1 MGEKVLPMIPPEGYQ
16 RIKTPAFVN
25 KLSRAQAAR
34 RKGVAQVRLKRLEI
48 YGFKSFADRTV
59 VVFDNGITGIV
70 GPNGSGKSNLS
81 DAVRWVLGEQSAK
94 ALRGGRMEDVIF
106 NGTQK
111 RKRLGY
117 CEVSLVFDN
126 EDHALPVDFA
136 EVMITR
142 RVYRSGEGEYYINK
156 AGCRLKDII
165 ELFRDTG
172 VGKEGY
178 SIIGQGR
185 IDEILSQ
192 RSEDR
197 RGVFEEAAGI
207 VKYRAR
213 KEESEKRLTNMRDNL
228 SRVEDVIAE
237 LEGQLEPLAKASE
250 TARRYL
256 ALRDELRTLECSAFV
271 LRSDRAR
278 ERIADAEAMLAGLAD
293 AIAEEERRAGELT
306 AARET
311 ANENAQK
318 LEAEVSAAHEAVLE
332 LTREKE
338 AREGELGV
346 LRAEIARMEKDVL
359 SLGQDEDVKRAR
371 SRALEGEQKTCEEG
385 ILRAKTELVGL
396 ERQLG
401 ASEQALS
408 EAQEQARRAEEEL
421 EAHKSAIIEAVN
433 RLSDVRTSE
442 ARLSTMRKELER
454 RSEEAQAQREELC
467 AEGEEL
473 AAQLAEAEAGLSEAK
488 KLEAECA
495 AAERAIDEQTQEAG
509 RRIAAIQSA
518 MNETSGQKQAAESRL
533 RVLREMERDYAGY
546 QQAVKQVLLHA
557 RGNAGVHGVVA
568 SLMRVPKELER
579 AVEAVLGGALQNVV
593 TSDEYV
599 ARDMIA
605 YLRQNKLGRATFL
618 PLTTITGR
626 TLSAQER
633 QLLSMPGC
641 VGLASELVSFDERY
655 RGIVENLL
663 GRTVVAENLDAGIE
677 IMRRGRHAFRL
688 VTLEGDVMHSGGS
701 MTGGSSASRMTSLLS
716 REREIGEHE
725 ALTKRLAAQLEEYAA
740 RLAKGE
746 ELRQSLK
753 QRRTQAFYA
762 LHQAQIDVS
771 IASERVRTIG
781 QQAEAHQKQIERSAL
796 LQAQIA
802 ENLAQ
807 IDAQLAGARDTQE
820 GEQKNSDEMNRRTG
834 ELSDALY
841 EKREALDALREQAQS
856 LRLAHTARERDLNAL
871 EQDAARMKR
880 EQGELA
886 VQIGQAQ
893 ESREQLVLRHQQS
906 TQQLAADEQASVA
919 CAKRLDEAQASLL
932 QRQSLRNE
940 AQENVRR
947 MTQEI
952 DALRER
958 LTEDSDKH
966 HKAEL
971 VLSRTQSELSQMQQR
986 IWDEYELT
994 YAGAKDYL
1002 TEPFDLAQSDRRTGD
1017 IRKEIRAMGPV
1028 NVTAVEDY
1036 RACRERWESLT
1047 GQRDDLL
1054 KAQDDLLGVIASL
1067 QKQMERQFMDSFRL
1081 MQQYLSETFVKLFGG
1096 GHAELR
1102 LMDENDVLGCG
1113 IEIVAQ
1119 PPGKKLQLLSLLS
1132 GGERALTAIAILFAM
1147 LRLKPTPFCFLD
1159 EIEAALDDG
1168 NISTFADYLRDFS
1181 KDTQFVVVTHRK
1193 GTMERCDSLYGVAM
1207 EEKGV
1212 SKMLS
1217 VELKDVSE
1225 DAMA

>member
-1 MGEKVLPMIPPEGYQ
+1 M
-16 RIKTPAFVN
+16 
-25 KLSRAQAAR
+25 
-34 RKGVAQVRLKRLEI
+34 RLKRLEI

-59 VVFDNGITGIV
+59 VVFDQGITGIV

-94 ALRGGRMEDVIF
+94 ALRGGKMEDVIF

-156 AGCRLKDII
+156 AACRLRDII

-185 IDEILSQ
+185 IGEILSQ
-192 RSEDR
+192 KSEDR
-197 RGVFEEAAGI
+197 RGIFEEAAGI
-207 VKYRAR
+207 VKYRTR

-228 SRVEDVIAE
+228 SRVEDIIAE
-237 LEGQLEPLAKASE
+237 LESQLEPLAKASE
-250 TARRYL
+250 TARHYL
-256 ALRDELRTLECSAFV
+256 ALRDELRVLECSSFV
-271 LRSDRAR
+271 LRSDRAK
-278 ERIADAEAMLAGLAD
+278 ERIADAEAMLTGLRE
-293 AIAEEERRAGELT
+293 AIEQEEKRAGELT
-306 AARET
+306 AARDA
-311 ANENAQK
+311 ANETSQA
-318 LEAEVSAAHEAVLE
+318 LEEQVSAAHESVLE

-338 AREGELGV
+338 AREGELAM

-359 SLGQDEDVKRAR
+359 NLSQEEDVRRAR
-371 SRALEGEQKTCEEG
+371 SEALEGEIRQNEADTLSTRTQ
-385 ILRAKTELVGL
+385 ITELQRELHAKEAAL
-396 ERQLG
+396 E
-401 ASEQALS
+401 A
-408 EAQEQARRAEEEL
+408 AQEAAREAEETL
-421 EAHKSAIIEAVN
+421 EAHKSAIIDAMN

-442 ARLSTMRKELER
+442 ARLATMRKELER
-454 RSEEAQAQREELC
+454 RGEEARAQREELEIIAGRLDEQLDEAKQELEAFKQ
-467 AEGEEL
+467 AEGELQEVGRKIEQESQE
-473 AAQLAEAEAGLSEAK
+473 AAQKIA
-488 KLEAECA
+488 
-495 AAERAIDEQTQEAG
+495 
-509 RRIAAIQSA
+509 RIQQAVSDA
-518 MNETSGQKQAAESRL
+518 NGQKQAAASRL

-557 RGNAGVHGVVA
+557 RGNQGVRGVVA
-568 SLMRVPKELER
+568 SLMQVPKELER

-605 YLRQNKLGRATFL
+605 YLRSNKLGRATFL
-618 PLTTITGR
+618 PMTTITGR
-626 TLSAQER
+626 TLSSQER

-641 VGLASELVSFDERY
+641 VGVASELVGFAPEY

-677 IMRRGRHAFRL
+677 IMRRGKHAFRL

-716 REREIGEHE
+716 REREIKEHE
-725 ALTKRLAAQLEEYAA
+725 ELLEKIEQQIKDYELRLE
-740 RLAKGE
+740 KGE
-746 ELRQSLK
+746 AFRQGVK
-753 QRRTQAFYA
+753 QRRAQAFED

-771 IASERVRTIG
+771 IASERVRTLSAQRESHA
-781 QQAEAHQKQIERSAL
+781 QQEQRCDL
-796 LQAQIA
+796 LCAQIA
-802 ENLAQ
+802 ENLSQ
-807 IDAQLAGARDTQE
+807 IDSQLAGARSTQA
-820 GEQKNSDEMNRRTG
+820 GEERTSDEMNRRTG
-834 ELSDALY
+834 ELSDILY
-841 EKREALDALREQAQS
+841 EKREALDALREEAQHV
-856 LRLAHTARERDLNAL
+856 RVTLAAKERDLTAL
-871 EQDAARMKR
+871 TADGARMHR
-880 EQGELA
+880 EQEEIAAQLYQAHERRETLIVEHQNATQQMAADTQLA
-886 VQIGQAQ
+886 VACGEKLKDAQQTLSERQAQ
-893 ESREQLVLRHQQS
+893 RGES
-906 TQQLAADEQASVA
+906 
-919 CAKRLDEAQASLL
+919 
-932 QRQSLRNE
+932 
-940 AQENVRR
+940 QERVRAL
-947 MTQEI
+947 TQEI
-952 DALRER
+952 DALHEQ
-958 LTEDSDKH
+958 LAQDQDKG
-966 HKAEL
+966 HKAEMI
-971 VLSRTQSELSQMQQR
+971 LSRTQAELTQMQQR

-994 YAGAKDYL
+994 YAGAKEYL
-1002 TEPFDLAQSDRRTGD
+1002 TEPFDLAASDRRTGD
-1017 IRKEIRAMGPV
+1017 IRREIRAMGPV

-1036 RACRERWESLT
+1036 RACRERYEELA

-1054 KAQDDLLGVIASL
+1054 KAEDDLKGIIETL
-1067 QKQMERQFMDSFRL
+1067 QRQMERQFMENFRL
-1081 MQQYLSETFVKLFGG
+1081 MQQYFAETFAKLFGG

-1102 LMDENDVLGCG
+1102 LLDESDVLGCG

-1168 NISTFADYLRDFS
+1168 NISTFADYLREFS
-1181 KDTQFVVVTHRK
+1181 TDTQFVVVTHRK

-1212 SKMLS
+1212 STMLS
-1217 VELKDVSE
+1217 VELKDVAE
-1225 DAMA
+1225 DAMQ

>member
-1 MGEKVLPMIPPEGYQ
+1 M
-16 RIKTPAFVN
+16 
-25 KLSRAQAAR
+25 
-34 RKGVAQVRLKRLEI
+34 RLKRLEI

-59 VVFDNGITGIV
+59 VVFDQGITGIV

-94 ALRGGRMEDVIF
+94 ALRGGKMEDVIF

-156 AGCRLKDII
+156 AACRLRDII

-185 IDEILSQ
+185 IGEILSQ
-192 RSEDR
+192 KSEDR
-197 RGVFEEAAGI
+197 RGIFEEAAGI
-207 VKYRAR
+207 VKYRTR

-228 SRVEDVIAE
+228 SRVEDIIAE
-237 LEGQLEPLAKASE
+237 LESQLEPLAKASE
-250 TARRYL
+250 TARHYL
-256 ALRDELRTLECSAFV
+256 ALRDELRVLECSSFV
-271 LRSDRAR
+271 LRSDRAK
-278 ERIADAEAMLAGLAD
+278 ERIADAETMLTGLRE
-293 AIAEEERRAGELT
+293 AIEQEEKRAGELT
-306 AARET
+306 AARDA
-311 ANENAQK
+311 ANETSQA
-318 LEAEVSAAHEAVLE
+318 LEEQVSAAHESVLE

-338 AREGELGV
+338 AREGELAM

-359 SLGQDEDVKRAR
+359 NLSQEEDVRRAR
-371 SRALEGEQKTCEEG
+371 SEALEGEIRQNEADTLSTRTQ
-385 ILRAKTELVGL
+385 ITELQRELHAKEAAL
-396 ERQLG
+396 E
-401 ASEQALS
+401 A
-408 EAQEQARRAEEEL
+408 AQEAAREAEETL
-421 EAHKSAIIEAVN
+421 EAHKSAIIDAMN

-442 ARLSTMRKELER
+442 ARLATMRKELER
-454 RSEEAQAQREELC
+454 RGEEARAQREELEIIAGRLDEQLEEAKQELEAFRQ
-467 AEGEEL
+467 AEGEL
-473 AAQLAEAEAGLSEAK
+473 
-488 KLEAECA
+488 
-495 AAERAIDEQTQEAG
+495 QEAG
-509 RRIAAIQSA
+509 RKIEQESQEAAQKIARIQQAVSDA
-518 MNETSGQKQAAESRL
+518 NGQKQAAASRL

-557 RGNAGVHGVVA
+557 RGNQGVRGVVA
-568 SLMRVPKELER
+568 SLMQVPKELER

-605 YLRQNKLGRATFL
+605 YLRSNKLGRATFL
-618 PLTTITGR
+618 PMTTITGR
-626 TLSAQER
+626 TLSSQER

-641 VGLASELVSFDERY
+641 VGVASELVGFAPEY

-677 IMRRGRHAFRL
+677 IMRRGKHAFRL

-716 REREIGEHE
+716 REREIKEHE
-725 ALTKRLAAQLEEYAA
+725 ELLEKIEQQIKDYELRLE
-740 RLAKGE
+740 KGE
-746 ELRQSLK
+746 AFRQGVK
-753 QRRTQAFYA
+753 QRRAQAFED

-771 IASERVRTIG
+771 IASERVRTLSAQRESHA
-781 QQAEAHQKQIERSAL
+781 QQEQRCDL
-796 LQAQIA
+796 LCAQIA
-802 ENLAQ
+802 ENLSQ
-807 IDAQLAGARDTQE
+807 IDSQLAGARSTQA
-820 GEQKNSDEMNRRTG
+820 GEERTSDEMNRRTG
-834 ELSDALY
+834 ELSDILY
-841 EKREALDALREQAQS
+841 EKREALDALREEAQHV
-856 LRLAHTARERDLNAL
+856 RVTLAAKERDLTAL
-871 EQDAARMKR
+871 TADGARMHR
-880 EQGELA
+880 EQEEIAAQLYQAHERRETLIVEHQNATQQMAADTQLA
-886 VQIGQAQ
+886 VACGEKLKDAQQTLSERQAQ
-893 ESREQLVLRHQQS
+893 RGES
-906 TQQLAADEQASVA
+906 
-919 CAKRLDEAQASLL
+919 
-932 QRQSLRNE
+932 
-940 AQENVRR
+940 QERVRAL
-947 MTQEI
+947 TQEI
-952 DALRER
+952 DALHEQ
-958 LTEDSDKH
+958 LAQDQDKG
-966 HKAEL
+966 HKAEMI
-971 VLSRTQSELSQMQQR
+971 LSRTQAELTQMQQR

-994 YAGAKDYL
+994 YAGAKEYL
-1002 TEPFDLAQSDRRTGD
+1002 TEPFDLAASDRRTGD
-1017 IRKEIRAMGPV
+1017 IRREIRAMGPV

-1036 RACRERWESLT
+1036 RACRERYEELA

-1054 KAQDDLLGVIASL
+1054 KAEDDLKGIIETL
-1067 QKQMERQFMDSFRL
+1067 QRQMERQFMENFRL
-1081 MQQYLSETFVKLFGG
+1081 MQQYFAETFAKLFGG

-1102 LMDENDVLGCG
+1102 LLDESDVLGCG

-1168 NISTFADYLRDFS
+1168 NISTFADYLREFS
-1181 KDTQFVVVTHRK
+1181 TDTQFVVVTHRK

-1212 SKMLS
+1212 STMLS
-1217 VELKDVSE
+1217 VELKDVAE
-1225 DAMA
+1225 DAMQ

>member
-1 MGEKVLPMIPPEGYQ
+1 
-16 RIKTPAFVN
+16 
-25 KLSRAQAAR
+25 
-34 RKGVAQVRLKRLEI
+34 
-48 YGFKSFADRTV
+48 
-59 VVFDNGITGIV
+59 
-70 GPNGSGKSNLS
+70 
-81 DAVRWVLGEQSAK
+81 
-94 ALRGGRMEDVIF
+94 
-106 NGTQK
+106 
-111 RKRLGY
+111 
-117 CEVSLVFDN
+117 
-126 EDHALPVDFA
+126 
-136 EVMITR
+136 
-142 RVYRSGEGEYYINK
+142 
-156 AGCRLKDII
+156 
-165 ELFRDTG
+165 
-172 VGKEGY
+172 
-178 SIIGQGR
+178 
-185 IDEILSQ
+185 
-192 RSEDR
+192 
-197 RGVFEEAAGI
+197 
-207 VKYRAR
+207 
-213 KEESEKRLTNMRDNL
+213 MRDNL
-228 SRVEDVIAE
+228 SRVEDIIAE
-237 LEGQLEPLAKASE
+237 LESQLEPLAKASE

-271 LRSDRAR
+271 LRSDRAK
-278 ERIADAEAMLAGLAD
+278 ERIADAEQMLAGLRD
-293 AIAEEERRAGELT
+293 AIAEEERRAGELS
-306 AARET
+306 AAREQ
-311 ANENAQK
+311 ASDAAQA
-318 LEAEVSAAHEAVLE
+318 LEGEVSAAHDAVLE

-346 LRAEIARMEKDVL
+346 LRAEISRMEKDVL
-359 SLGQDEDVKRAR
+359 SLSQDEDIKRER
-371 SRALEGEQKTCEEG
+371 SKVLEGEIAQCSADT
-385 ILRAKTELVGL
+385 LRTKGELTELGRSIAQK
-396 ERQLG
+396 EREL
-401 ASEQALS
+401 AD
-408 EAQEQARRAEEEL
+408 AQEEARRAEEEL

-454 RSEEAQAQREELC
+454 RSEEAENQREELAIIAQRLQQQVDDAG
-467 AEGEEL
+467 AELE
-473 AAQLAEAEAGLSEAK
+473 EAK
-488 KLEAECA
+488 KQEAECA
-495 AAERAIDEQTQEAG
+495 RAEEAIEAQIQETG
-509 RRIAAIQSA
+509 RKIAVIQSA
-518 MNETSGQKQAAESRL
+518 ISEASGQKQAAESRL

-618 PLTTITGR
+618 PLTTISGR
-626 TLSAQER
+626 TLNAQER

-641 VGLASELVSFDERY
+641 VGLASELVGFEPQY

-663 GRTVVAENLDAGIE
+663 GRTVVAQNLDAGIE
-677 IMRRGRHAFRL
+677 IMRRGHHAFRL

-716 REREIGEHE
+716 REREIKEHE
-725 ALTKRLAAQLEEYAA
+725 ALTKKLAEQLADYEA
-740 RLAKGE
+740 RLQKGE
-746 ELRQSLK
+746 AVRQGLK
-753 QRRTQAFYA
+753 ERRTQAFDD

-771 IASERVRTIG
+771 IASERVRTAS
-781 QQAEAHQKQIERSAL
+781 QQCESHAQQQERCEL
-796 LQAQIA
+796 LRAQIA

-841 EKREALDALREQAQS
+841 AKREALDALREQTQS
-856 LRLAHTARERDLNAL
+856 LRLTMTARERDLNAL
-871 EQDAARMKR
+871 TQDAARMRR
-880 EQGELA
+880 ESDEIA
-886 VQIGQAQ
+886 AQIGQAQ
-893 ESREQLVLRHQQS
+893 ENREQLTLRHQAS
-906 TQQLAADEQASVA
+906 TQQLAQDERESAA
-919 CAKRLDEAQASLL
+919 CAVRLQEAGEAL
-932 QRQSLRNE
+932 QSAQSRRNE
-940 AQENVRR
+940 AQENVRS

-952 DALRER
+952 DALRET
-958 LTEDSDKH
+958 LAQDQDKC
-966 HKAEL
+966 HKAEM
-971 VLSRTQSELSQMQQR
+971 VLSRTQSELAQMQQR
-986 IWDEYELT
+986 IWEEYELT
-994 YAGAKDYL
+994 YAGARDYL
-1002 TEPFDLAQSDRRTGD
+1002 TEPFDLAASDRRTGD
-1017 IRKEIRAMGPV
+1017 IRREIRAMGPV

-1036 RACRERWESLT
+1036 RACRERYDELT

-1054 KAQDDLLGVIASL
+1054 KAQDDLQGIISAL
-1067 QKQMERQFMDSFRL
+1067 QKQMERQFMENFRL

-1096 GHAELR
+1096 GQAELR

-1217 VELKDVSE
+1217 VELKDVGE
-1225 DAMA
+1225 DAMV

>member
-1 MGEKVLPMIPPEGYQ
+1 M
-16 RIKTPAFVN
+16 
-25 KLSRAQAAR
+25 
-34 RKGVAQVRLKRLEI
+34 RLKRLEI

-156 AGCRLKDII
+156 AACRLKDII

-192 RSEDR
+192 KSEDR

-213 KEESEKRLTNMRDNL
+213 KEESEKRLANMRDNL
-228 SRVEDVIAE
+228 SRVEDIIAE
-237 LEGQLEPLAKASE
+237 LESQLEPLAKASE

-271 LRSDRAR
+271 LRSDRAK
-278 ERIADAEAMLAGLAD
+278 ERIADAEQMLTGLRD
-293 AIAEEERRAGELT
+293 AIAEEERRAGELS
-306 AARET
+306 AARDQ
-311 ANENAQK
+311 ASDAAQA
-318 LEAEVSAAHEAVLE
+318 LEGEVSAAHDAVLE

-346 LRAEIARMEKDVL
+346 LRAEISRMEKDVL
-359 SLGQDEDVKRAR
+359 SLSQDEDIKRER
-371 SRALEGEQKTCEEG
+371 SKVLEGEIAQCSADT
-385 ILRAKTELVGL
+385 LRTKGELTELGRSIAQK
-396 ERQLG
+396 EREL
-401 ASEQALS
+401 AD
-408 EAQEQARRAEEEL
+408 AQEEARRAEEEL

-454 RSEEAQAQREELC
+454 RSEEAESQREELAIIAQRLQQQLDDAG
-467 AEGEEL
+467 AELE
-473 AAQLAEAEAGLSEAK
+473 EAK
-488 KLEAECA
+488 KQEAECA
-495 AAERAIDEQTQEAG
+495 RAEEAIEAQIQETG
-509 RRIAAIQSA
+509 RKIAVIQSA
-518 MNETSGQKQAAESRL
+518 ISEASGQKQAAESRL

-618 PLTTITGR
+618 PLTTISGR
-626 TLSAQER
+626 TLNAQER

-641 VGLASELVSFDERY
+641 VGLASELVGFEPQY

-663 GRTVVAENLDAGIE
+663 GRTVVAQNLDAGIE
-677 IMRRGRHAFRL
+677 IMRRGHHAFRL

-716 REREIGEHE
+716 REREIKEHE
-725 ALTKRLAAQLEEYAA
+725 ALTKKLAEQLADYEA
-740 RLAKGE
+740 RLQKGE
-746 ELRQSLK
+746 AVRQGLK
-753 QRRTQAFYA
+753 ERRTQAFDD

-771 IASERVRTIG
+771 IASERVRTAS
-781 QQAEAHQKQIERSAL
+781 QQCESHTQQQERCEL
-796 LQAQIA
+796 LRAQIA

-841 EKREALDALREQAQS
+841 AKREALDALREQTQS
-856 LRLAHTARERDLNAL
+856 LRLTMTARERDLNAL
-871 EQDAARMKR
+871 TQDAARMRR
-880 EQGELA
+880 ESDEIA
-886 VQIGQAQ
+886 AQIGQAQ
-893 ESREQLVLRHQQS
+893 ENREQLTLRHQAS
-906 TQQLAADEQASVA
+906 TQQLAQDERESAA
-919 CAKRLDEAQASLL
+919 CAVRLQEAGEAL
-932 QRQSLRNE
+932 QSAQSRRNE
-940 AQENVRR
+940 AQENVRS

-952 DALRER
+952 DALRET
-958 LTEDSDKH
+958 LAQDQDKC
-966 HKAEL
+966 HKAEM
-971 VLSRTQSELSQMQQR
+971 VLSRTQSELAQMQQR
-986 IWDEYELT
+986 IWEEYELT
-994 YAGAKDYL
+994 YAGARDYL
-1002 TEPFDLAQSDRRTGD
+1002 TEPFDLAASDRRTGD
-1017 IRKEIRAMGPV
+1017 IRREIRAMGPV

-1036 RACRERWESLT
+1036 RACRERYDELT

-1054 KAQDDLLGVIASL
+1054 KAQDDLQGIISAL
-1067 QKQMERQFMDSFRL
+1067 QKQMERQFMENFRL

-1096 GHAELR
+1096 GQAELR

-1217 VELKDVSE
+1217 VELKDVGE
-1225 DAMA
+1225 DAMV

>member
-1 MGEKVLPMIPPEGYQ
+1 M
-16 RIKTPAFVN
+16 
-25 KLSRAQAAR
+25 
-34 RKGVAQVRLKRLEI
+34 RLKRLEI

-59 VVFDNGITGIV
+59 VVFDQGITGIV

-94 ALRGGRMEDVIF
+94 ALRGGKMEDVIF

-156 AGCRLKDII
+156 AACRLRDII

-185 IDEILSQ
+185 IGEILSQ
-192 RSEDR
+192 KSEDR
-197 RGVFEEAAGI
+197 RGIFEEAAGI
-207 VKYRAR
+207 VKYRTR

-228 SRVEDVIAE
+228 SRVEDIIAE
-237 LEGQLEPLAKASE
+237 LESQLEPLAKASE
-250 TARRYL
+250 TARHYL
-256 ALRDELRTLECSAFV
+256 ALRDELRVLECSSFV
-271 LRSDRAR
+271 LRSDRAK
-278 ERIADAEAMLAGLAD
+278 ERIADAETMLTGLRE
-293 AIAEEERRAGELT
+293 AIEQEEKRAGELT
-306 AARET
+306 AARDA
-311 ANENAQK
+311 ANETSQA
-318 LEAEVSAAHEAVLE
+318 LEEQVSAAHESVLE

-338 AREGELGV
+338 AREGELAM

-359 SLGQDEDVKRAR
+359 NLSQEEDVRRAR
-371 SRALEGEQKTCEEG
+371 SEALEGEIRQNEADTLSTRTQ
-385 ILRAKTELVGL
+385 ITELQRELHAKEAAL
-396 ERQLG
+396 E
-401 ASEQALS
+401 A
-408 EAQEQARRAEEEL
+408 AQEAAREAEETL
-421 EAHKSAIIEAVN
+421 EAHKSAIIDAMN

-442 ARLSTMRKELER
+442 ARLATMRKELER
-454 RSEEAQAQREELC
+454 RGEEARAQREELEIIAGRLDEQLEEAKQELEAFRQ
-467 AEGEEL
+467 AEGEL
-473 AAQLAEAEAGLSEAK
+473 
-488 KLEAECA
+488 
-495 AAERAIDEQTQEAG
+495 QEAG
-509 RRIAAIQSA
+509 RKIEQESQEAAQKIARIQQAVSDA
-518 MNETSGQKQAAESRL
+518 NGQKQAAASRL

-557 RGNAGVHGVVA
+557 RGNQGVRGVVA
-568 SLMRVPKELER
+568 SLMQVPKELER

-605 YLRQNKLGRATFL
+605 YLRSNKLGRATFL
-618 PLTTITGR
+618 PMTTITGR
-626 TLSAQER
+626 TLSSQER

-641 VGLASELVSFDERY
+641 VGVASELVGFAPEY

-677 IMRRGRHAFRL
+677 IMRRGKHAFRL

-716 REREIGEHE
+716 REREIKEHE
-725 ALTKRLAAQLEEYAA
+725 ELLEKIEQQIKDYELRLE
-740 RLAKGE
+740 KGE
-746 ELRQSLK
+746 AFRQGVK
-753 QRRTQAFYA
+753 QRRAQAFED

-771 IASERVRTIG
+771 IASERVRTLSAQRESHA
-781 QQAEAHQKQIERSAL
+781 QQEQRCDL
-796 LQAQIA
+796 LCAQIA
-802 ENLAQ
+802 ENLSQ
-807 IDAQLAGARDTQE
+807 IDSQLAGARSTQA
-820 GEQKNSDEMNRRTG
+820 GEERTSDEMNRRTG
-834 ELSDALY
+834 ELSDILY
-841 EKREALDALREQAQS
+841 EKREALDALREEAQHV
-856 LRLAHTARERDLNAL
+856 RVTLAAKERDLTAL
-871 EQDAARMKR
+871 TADGARMHR
-880 EQGELA
+880 EQEEIAAQLYQAHERRETLIVEHQNATQQMAADTQLA
-886 VQIGQAQ
+886 VACGEKLKDAQQTLSERQAQ
-893 ESREQLVLRHQQS
+893 RGES
-906 TQQLAADEQASVA
+906 
-919 CAKRLDEAQASLL
+919 
-932 QRQSLRNE
+932 
-940 AQENVRR
+940 QERVRAL
-947 MTQEI
+947 TQEI
-952 DALRER
+952 DALHEQ
-958 LTEDSDKH
+958 LAQDQDKG
-966 HKAEL
+966 HKAEMI
-971 VLSRTQSELSQMQQR
+971 LSRTQAELTQMQQR

-994 YAGAKDYL
+994 YAGAKEYL
-1002 TEPFDLAQSDRRTGD
+1002 TEPFDLAASDRRTGD
-1017 IRKEIRAMGPV
+1017 IRREIRAMGPV

-1036 RACRERWESLT
+1036 RACRERYEELA
-1047 GQRDDLL
+1047 GQRNDLL
-1054 KAQDDLLGVIASL
+1054 KAEDDLKGIIETL
-1067 QKQMERQFMDSFRL
+1067 QRQMERQFMENFRL
-1081 MQQYLSETFVKLFGG
+1081 MQQYFAETFAKLFGG

-1102 LMDENDVLGCG
+1102 LLDESDVLGCG

-1168 NISTFADYLRDFS
+1168 NISTFADYLREFS
-1181 KDTQFVVVTHRK
+1181 TDTQFVVVTHRK

-1212 SKMLS
+1212 STMLS
-1217 VELKDVSE
+1217 VELKDVAE
-1225 DAMA
+1225 DAMQ

>member
-1 MGEKVLPMIPPEGYQ
+1 M
-16 RIKTPAFVN
+16 
-25 KLSRAQAAR
+25 
-34 RKGVAQVRLKRLEI
+34 RLKRLEI

-59 VVFDNGITGIV
+59 VVFDQGITGIV

-94 ALRGGRMEDVIF
+94 ALRGGKMEDVIF

-156 AGCRLKDII
+156 AACRLRDII

-185 IDEILSQ
+185 IGEILSQ
-192 RSEDR
+192 KSEDR
-197 RGVFEEAAGI
+197 RGIFEEAAGI
-207 VKYRAR
+207 VKYRTR
-213 KEESEKRLTNMRDNL
+213 KEESEKRLANMRDNL
-228 SRVEDVIAE
+228 SRVEDIIAE
-237 LEGQLEPLAKASE
+237 LESQLEPLAKASE
-250 TARRYL
+250 TARHYL
-256 ALRDELRTLECSAFV
+256 ALRDELRVLECSSFV
-271 LRSDRAR
+271 LRSDRAK
-278 ERIADAEAMLAGLAD
+278 ERIADAEAMLTGLRE
-293 AIAEEERRAGELT
+293 AIEQEEKRAGELT
-306 AARET
+306 AARDA
-311 ANENAQK
+311 ANETSQA
-318 LEAEVSAAHEAVLE
+318 LEEQVSAAHESVLE

-338 AREGELGV
+338 AREGELAM

-359 SLGQDEDVKRAR
+359 NLSQEEDVRRAR
-371 SRALEGEQKTCEEG
+371 SEALEGEIRQNEADTLSTRTQ
-385 ILRAKTELVGL
+385 ITELQRELHAKEAAL
-396 ERQLG
+396 E
-401 ASEQALS
+401 A
-408 EAQEQARRAEEEL
+408 AQEAAREAEETL
-421 EAHKSAIIEAVN
+421 EAHKSAIIDAMN

-442 ARLSTMRKELER
+442 ARLATMRKELER
-454 RSEEAQAQREELC
+454 RGEEARAQREELEIIAGRLDEQLEEAKQELEAFRQ
-467 AEGEEL
+467 AEGEL
-473 AAQLAEAEAGLSEAK
+473 
-488 KLEAECA
+488 
-495 AAERAIDEQTQEAG
+495 QEAG
-509 RRIAAIQSA
+509 RKIEQESQEAAQKIARIQQAVSDA
-518 MNETSGQKQAAESRL
+518 NGQKQAAASRL

-557 RGNAGVHGVVA
+557 RGNQGVRGVVA
-568 SLMRVPKELER
+568 SLMQVPKELER

-605 YLRQNKLGRATFL
+605 YLRSNKLGRATFL
-618 PLTTITGR
+618 PMTTITGR
-626 TLSAQER
+626 TLSSQER

-641 VGLASELVSFDERY
+641 VGVASELVGFAPEY

-677 IMRRGRHAFRL
+677 IMRRGKHAFRL

-716 REREIGEHE
+716 REREIKEHE
-725 ALTKRLAAQLEEYAA
+725 ELLEKIEQQIKDYELRLE
-740 RLAKGE
+740 KGE
-746 ELRQSLK
+746 AFRQGVK
-753 QRRTQAFYA
+753 QRRAQAFED

-771 IASERVRTIG
+771 IASERVRTLSAQRESHA
-781 QQAEAHQKQIERSAL
+781 QQEQRCDL
-796 LQAQIA
+796 LCAQIA
-802 ENLAQ
+802 ENLSQ
-807 IDAQLAGARDTQE
+807 IDSQLAGARSTQA
-820 GEQKNSDEMNRRTG
+820 GEERTSDEMNRRTG
-834 ELSDALY
+834 ELSDILY
-841 EKREALDALREQAQS
+841 EKREALDALREEAQHV
-856 LRLAHTARERDLNAL
+856 RVTLAAKERDLTAL
-871 EQDAARMKR
+871 TADGARMHR
-880 EQGELA
+880 EQEEIAAQLYQAHERRETLIVEHQNATQQMAADTQLA
-886 VQIGQAQ
+886 VACGEKLKDAQQTLSERQAQ
-893 ESREQLVLRHQQS
+893 RGES
-906 TQQLAADEQASVA
+906 
-919 CAKRLDEAQASLL
+919 
-932 QRQSLRNE
+932 
-940 AQENVRR
+940 QERVRAL
-947 MTQEI
+947 TQEI
-952 DALRER
+952 DALHEQ
-958 LTEDSDKH
+958 LAQDQDKG
-966 HKAEL
+966 HKAEMI
-971 VLSRTQSELSQMQQR
+971 LSRTQAELTQMQQR

-994 YAGAKDYL
+994 YAGAKEYL
-1002 TEPFDLAQSDRRTGD
+1002 TEPFDLAASDKRTGD
-1017 IRKEIRAMGPV
+1017 IRREIRAMGPV

-1036 RACRERWESLT
+1036 RACRERYEELA

-1054 KAQDDLLGVIASL
+1054 KAEDDLKGIIETL
-1067 QKQMERQFMDSFRL
+1067 QRQMERQFMENFRL
-1081 MQQYLSETFVKLFGG
+1081 MQQYFAETFAKLFGG

-1102 LMDENDVLGCG
+1102 LLDESDVLGCG

-1168 NISTFADYLRDFS
+1168 NISTFADYLREFS
-1181 KDTQFVVVTHRK
+1181 TDTQFVVVTHRK

-1212 SKMLS
+1212 STMLS
-1217 VELKDVSE
+1217 VELKDVAE
-1225 DAMA
+1225 DAMQ

>member
-1 MGEKVLPMIPPEGYQ
+1 M
-16 RIKTPAFVN
+16 
-25 KLSRAQAAR
+25 
-34 RKGVAQVRLKRLEI
+34 RLKRLEI

-156 AGCRLKDII
+156 AACRLKDII

-192 RSEDR
+192 KSEDR

-213 KEESEKRLTNMRDNL
+213 KEESEKRLANMRDNL
-228 SRVEDVIAE
+228 SRVEDIIAE
-237 LEGQLEPLAKASE
+237 LESQLEPLAKASE

-271 LRSDRAR
+271 LRSDRAK
-278 ERIADAEAMLAGLAD
+278 ERIADAEQMLTGLRD
-293 AIAEEERRAGELT
+293 AIAEEERRAGELS
-306 AARET
+306 AARDQ
-311 ANENAQK
+311 ASDAAQA
-318 LEAEVSAAHEAVLE
+318 LEGEVSAAHDAVLE

-346 LRAEIARMEKDVL
+346 LRAEISRMEKDVL
-359 SLGQDEDVKRAR
+359 SLSQDEDIKRER
-371 SRALEGEQKTCEEG
+371 SKVLEGEIAQCSADT
-385 ILRAKTELVGL
+385 LRTKGELTELGRSIAQK
-396 ERQLG
+396 EREL
-401 ASEQALS
+401 AD
-408 EAQEQARRAEEEL
+408 AQEEARRAEEEL

-454 RSEEAQAQREELC
+454 RSEEAESQREELAIIAQRLQQQVDDAG
-467 AEGEEL
+467 AELE
-473 AAQLAEAEAGLSEAK
+473 EAK
-488 KLEAECA
+488 KQEAECA
-495 AAERAIDEQTQEAG
+495 RAEEAIEAQIQETG
-509 RRIAAIQSA
+509 RKIAVIQSA
-518 MNETSGQKQAAESRL
+518 ISEASGQKQAAESRL

-618 PLTTITGR
+618 PLTTISGR
-626 TLSAQER
+626 TLNAQER

-641 VGLASELVSFDERY
+641 VGLASELVGFEPQY

-663 GRTVVAENLDAGIE
+663 GRTVVAQTLDAGLE
-677 IMRRGRHAFRL
+677 IMRRGHHAFRL

-716 REREIGEHE
+716 REREIKEHE
-725 ALTKRLAAQLEEYAA
+725 ALTKKLAEQLADYEA
-740 RLAKGE
+740 RLQKGE
-746 ELRQSLK
+746 AVRQGLK
-753 QRRTQAFYA
+753 ERRTQAFDD

-771 IASERVRTIG
+771 IASERVRTAS
-781 QQAEAHQKQIERSAL
+781 QQCESHTQQQERCEL
-796 LQAQIA
+796 LRAQIA

-841 EKREALDALREQAQS
+841 AKREALDALREQTQS
-856 LRLAHTARERDLNAL
+856 LRLTMTARERDLNAL
-871 EQDAARMKR
+871 TQDAARMRR
-880 EQGELA
+880 ESDEIA
-886 VQIGQAQ
+886 AQIGQEQ
-893 ESREQLVLRHQQS
+893 ENREQLTLCHQAS
-906 TQQLAADEQASVA
+906 TQQLAQDERESAA
-919 CAKRLDEAQASLL
+919 CAVRLQEAGEAL
-932 QRQSLRNE
+932 QSAQSRRNE
-940 AQENVRR
+940 AQENVRS

-952 DALRER
+952 DALRET
-958 LTEDSDKH
+958 LAQDQDKC
-966 HKAEL
+966 HKAEM
-971 VLSRTQSELSQMQQR
+971 VLSRTQSELAQMQQR
-986 IWDEYELT
+986 IWEEYELT
-994 YAGAKDYL
+994 YAGARDYL
-1002 TEPFDLAQSDRRTGD
+1002 TEPFDLAASDRRTGD
-1017 IRKEIRAMGPV
+1017 IRREIRAMGPV

-1036 RACRERWESLT
+1036 RACRERYDELT

-1054 KAQDDLLGVIASL
+1054 KAQDDLQGIISAL
-1067 QKQMERQFMDSFRL
+1067 QKQMERQFMENFRL

-1096 GHAELR
+1096 GQAELR

-1217 VELKDVSE
+1217 VELKDVGE
-1225 DAMA
+1225 DAMQ

>member
-1 MGEKVLPMIPPEGYQ
+1 M
-16 RIKTPAFVN
+16 
-25 KLSRAQAAR
+25 
-34 RKGVAQVRLKRLEI
+34 RLKRLEI

-59 VVFDNGITGIV
+59 VVFDQGITGIV

-94 ALRGGRMEDVIF
+94 ALRGGKMEDVIF

-156 AGCRLKDII
+156 AACRLRDII

-185 IDEILSQ
+185 IGEILSQ
-192 RSEDR
+192 KSEDR
-197 RGVFEEAAGI
+197 RGIFEEAAGI
-207 VKYRAR
+207 VKYRTR

-228 SRVEDVIAE
+228 SRVEDIIAE
-237 LEGQLEPLAKASE
+237 LESQLEPLAKASE
-250 TARRYL
+250 TARHYL
-256 ALRDELRTLECSAFV
+256 ALRDELRVLECSSFV
-271 LRSDRAR
+271 LRSDRAK
-278 ERIADAEAMLAGLAD
+278 ERIADAEAMLTGLRE
-293 AIAEEERRAGELT
+293 AIEQEEKRAGELT
-306 AARET
+306 AARDA
-311 ANENAQK
+311 ANETSQA
-318 LEAEVSAAHEAVLE
+318 LEEQVSAAHESVLE

-338 AREGELGV
+338 AREGELAM

-359 SLGQDEDVKRAR
+359 NLSQEEDVRRAR
-371 SRALEGEQKTCEEG
+371 SEALEGEIRQNEADTLSTRTQ
-385 ILRAKTELVGL
+385 ITELQRELHAKEAAL
-396 ERQLG
+396 E
-401 ASEQALS
+401 A
-408 EAQEQARRAEEEL
+408 AQEAAREAEETL
-421 EAHKSAIIEAVN
+421 EAHKSAIIDAMN

-442 ARLSTMRKELER
+442 ARLATMRKELER
-454 RSEEAQAQREELC
+454 RGEEARAQREELEIIAGRLDEQLDEAKQELEEFRQ
-467 AEGEEL
+467 AEGEL
-473 AAQLAEAEAGLSEAK
+473 
-488 KLEAECA
+488 
-495 AAERAIDEQTQEAG
+495 QEAG
-509 RRIAAIQSA
+509 RKIEQESQEAAQKIARIQQAVSDA
-518 MNETSGQKQAAESRL
+518 NGQKQAAASRL

-557 RGNAGVHGVVA
+557 RGNQGVRGIIA
-568 SLMRVPKELER
+568 SLMQVPKELER

-605 YLRQNKLGRATFL
+605 YLRSNKLGRATFL
-618 PLTTITGR
+618 PMTTITGR
-626 TLSAQER
+626 TLSSQER

-641 VGLASELVSFDERY
+641 VGVASELVGFAPEY

-677 IMRRGRHAFRL
+677 IMRRGKHAFRL

-716 REREIGEHE
+716 REREIKEHE
-725 ALTKRLAAQLEEYAA
+725 ELLEKIEQQIKDYELRLE
-740 RLAKGE
+740 KGE
-746 ELRQSLK
+746 AFRQGVK
-753 QRRTQAFYA
+753 QRRAQAFED

-771 IASERVRTIG
+771 IASERVRTLSAQRESHA
-781 QQAEAHQKQIERSAL
+781 QQEQRCDL
-796 LQAQIA
+796 LCAQIA
-802 ENLAQ
+802 ENLSQ
-807 IDAQLAGARDTQE
+807 IDSQLAGARSTQA
-820 GEQKNSDEMNRRTG
+820 GEERTSDEMNRRTG
-834 ELSDALY
+834 ELSDILY
-841 EKREALDALREQAQS
+841 EKREALDALREEAQHV
-856 LRLAHTARERDLNAL
+856 RVTLAAKERDLTAL
-871 EQDAARMKR
+871 TADGARMHR
-880 EQGELA
+880 EQEEIAAQLYQAHERRETLIVEHQNATQQMAADTQLA
-886 VQIGQAQ
+886 VACGEKLKDAQQTLSERQAQ
-893 ESREQLVLRHQQS
+893 RGES
-906 TQQLAADEQASVA
+906 
-919 CAKRLDEAQASLL
+919 
-932 QRQSLRNE
+932 
-940 AQENVRR
+940 QERVRAL
-947 MTQEI
+947 TQEI
-952 DALRER
+952 DALHEQ
-958 LTEDSDKH
+958 LAQDQDKG
-966 HKAEL
+966 HKAEMI
-971 VLSRTQSELSQMQQR
+971 LSRTQAELTQMQQR

-994 YAGAKDYL
+994 YAGAKEYL
-1002 TEPFDLAQSDRRTGD
+1002 TEPFDLAASDRRTGD
-1017 IRKEIRAMGPV
+1017 IRREIRAMGPV

-1036 RACRERWESLT
+1036 RACRERYEELA

-1054 KAQDDLLGVIASL
+1054 KAEDDLKGIIETL
-1067 QKQMERQFMDSFRL
+1067 QRQMERQFMENFRL
-1081 MQQYLSETFVKLFGG
+1081 MQQYFAETFAKLFGG

-1102 LMDENDVLGCG
+1102 LLDESDVLGCG

-1168 NISTFADYLRDFS
+1168 NISTFADYLREFS
-1181 KDTQFVVVTHRK
+1181 TDTQFVVVTHRK

-1212 SKMLS
+1212 STMLS
-1217 VELKDVSE
+1217 VELKDVAE
-1225 DAMA
+1225 DAMQ

>member
-1 MGEKVLPMIPPEGYQ
+1 M
-16 RIKTPAFVN
+16 
-25 KLSRAQAAR
+25 
-34 RKGVAQVRLKRLEI
+34 RLKRLEI

-156 AGCRLKDII
+156 AACRLKDII

-192 RSEDR
+192 KSEDR

-213 KEESEKRLTNMRDNL
+213 KEESEKRLANMRDNL
-228 SRVEDVIAE
+228 SRVEDIIAE
-237 LEGQLEPLAKASE
+237 LESQLEPLAKASE

-271 LRSDRAR
+271 LRSDRAK
-278 ERIADAEAMLAGLAD
+278 ERIADAEQMLTGLRD
-293 AIAEEERRAGELT
+293 AIAEEERRASELS
-306 AARET
+306 AARDQ
-311 ANENAQK
+311 ASDAAQA
-318 LEAEVSAAHEAVLE
+318 LEGEVSAAHDAVLE

-346 LRAEIARMEKDVL
+346 LRAEISRMEKDVL
-359 SLGQDEDVKRAR
+359 SLSQDEDIKRER
-371 SRALEGEQKTCEEG
+371 SKVLEGEIAQCSADT
-385 ILRAKTELVGL
+385 LRTKGELTELGRSIAQK
-396 ERQLG
+396 EREL
-401 ASEQALS
+401 AD
-408 EAQEQARRAEEEL
+408 AQEEARRAEEEL

-454 RSEEAQAQREELC
+454 RSEEAESQREELAIIAQRLQQQVDDAG
-467 AEGEEL
+467 AELE
-473 AAQLAEAEAGLSEAK
+473 EAK
-488 KLEAECA
+488 KQEAECA
-495 AAERAIDEQTQEAG
+495 RAEEAIEAQIQETG
-509 RRIAAIQSA
+509 RKIAVIQSA
-518 MNETSGQKQAAESRL
+518 ISEASGQKQAAESRL

-618 PLTTITGR
+618 PLTTISGR
-626 TLSAQER
+626 TLNAQER

-641 VGLASELVSFDERY
+641 VGLASELVGFEPQY

-663 GRTVVAENLDAGIE
+663 GRTVVAQNLDAGIE
-677 IMRRGRHAFRL
+677 IMRRGHHAFRL

-716 REREIGEHE
+716 REREIKEHE
-725 ALTKRLAAQLEEYAA
+725 ALTKKLAEQLANYEA
-740 RLAKGE
+740 RLQKGE
-746 ELRQSLK
+746 AVRQGLK
-753 QRRTQAFYA
+753 ERRTQAFDD

-771 IASERVRTIG
+771 IASERVRTAS
-781 QQAEAHQKQIERSAL
+781 QQCESHAQQQERCEL
-796 LQAQIA
+796 LRAQIA

-841 EKREALDALREQAQS
+841 AKREALDALREQTQS
-856 LRLAHTARERDLNAL
+856 LRLTMTARERDLNAL
-871 EQDAARMKR
+871 TQDAARMRR
-880 EQGELA
+880 ESDEIA
-886 VQIGQAQ
+886 AQIGQAQ
-893 ESREQLVLRHQQS
+893 ENREQLTLRHQAS
-906 TQQLAADEQASVA
+906 TQQLAQDERESAA
-919 CAKRLDEAQASLL
+919 CAVRLQEAGEAL
-932 QRQSLRNE
+932 QSAQSRRNE
-940 AQENVRR
+940 AQENVRSL
-947 MTQEI
+947 TQEI
-952 DALRER
+952 DALRET
-958 LTEDSDKH
+958 LAQDQDKC
-966 HKAEL
+966 HKAEM
-971 VLSRTQSELSQMQQR
+971 VLSRTQSELAQMQQR
-986 IWDEYELT
+986 IWEEYELT
-994 YAGAKDYL
+994 YAGARDYL
-1002 TEPFDLAQSDRRTGD
+1002 TEPFDLAASDRRTGD
-1017 IRKEIRAMGPV
+1017 IRREIRAMGPV

-1036 RACRERWESLT
+1036 RACRERYDELT

-1054 KAQDDLLGVIASL
+1054 KAQDDLQGIISAL
-1067 QKQMERQFMDSFRL
+1067 QKQMERQFMENFRL

-1096 GHAELR
+1096 GQAELR

-1217 VELKDVSE
+1217 VELKDVGE
-1225 DAMA
+1225 DAMQ

>member
-1 MGEKVLPMIPPEGYQ
+1 M
-16 RIKTPAFVN
+16 
-25 KLSRAQAAR
+25 
-34 RKGVAQVRLKRLEI
+34 RLKRLEI

-59 VVFDNGITGIV
+59 VEFDQGITGIV

-94 ALRGGRMEDVIF
+94 ALRGGKMEDVIF

-126 EDHALPVDFA
+126 EDHALPVDFT

-156 AGCRLKDII
+156 AACRLRDIV

-192 RSEDR
+192 KSEDR
-197 RGVFEEAAGI
+197 RDIFEEAAGI

-213 KEESEKRLTNMRDNL
+213 KEESEKRLANMRDNL
-228 SRVEDVIAE
+228 SRVEDIIAE
-237 LEGQLEPLAKASE
+237 LNSQLEPLAKASE

-256 ALRDELRTLECSAFV
+256 ALRDELRTLDCSAFV
-271 LRSDRAR
+271 LRHDRAK
-278 ERIADAEAMLAGLAD
+278 ERIADAQQLVDGLRD
-293 AIAEEERRAGELT
+293 AIAEEERRTTELS
-306 AARET
+306 ALRDQ
-311 ANENAQK
+311 ANEEAQRM
-318 LEAEVSAAHEAVLE
+318 EAKVTQAHESVLE

-359 SLGQDEDVKRAR
+359 ALSQDEDVKRAR
-371 SRALEGEQKTCEEG
+371 AEALTGELDRNQRDTLDAQAEIVGLQRALKTKEAE
-385 ILRAKTELVGL
+385 LAQLQDRARE
-396 ERQLG
+396 
-401 ASEQALS
+401 
-408 EAQEQARRAEEEL
+408 AEEQL

-433 RLSDVRTSE
+433 RLSDMRTSE

-454 RSEEAQAQREELC
+454 RGEEAAAQREELTRT
-467 AEGEEL
+467 AERLQEQLDEANEEL
-473 AAQLAEAEAGLSEAK
+473 AQARAGETDCANAQQAIEEEAK
-488 KLEAECA
+488 EAA
-495 AAERAIDEQTQEAG
+495 RK
-509 RRIAAIQSA
+509 IAAITNA
-518 MNETSGQKQAAESRL
+518 LNEATGQKQSTASRL
-533 RVLREMERDYAGY
+533 RILREMERDYAGY

-568 SLMRVPKELER
+568 SLMRVPEKLER

-618 PLTTITGR
+618 PMTTITGR
-626 TLSAQER
+626 TLNAQER

-641 VGLASELVSFDERY
+641 VGLASELVSFDEPY

-716 REREIGEHE
+716 REREIKEHE
-725 ALTKRLAAQLEEYAA
+725 VQLAKLDTQIADFTA
-740 RLAKGE
+740 RLQKGE
-746 ELRQSLK
+746 AVRAAIK
-753 QRRTQAFYA
+753 QRRSQAFED

-771 IASERVRTIG
+771 IASERVRTLTEQRESHA
-781 QQAEAHQKQIERSAL
+781 QQEQRCDTLRQQIE
-796 LQAQIA
+796 
-802 ENLAQ
+802 ENLRQ
-807 IDAQLAGARDTQE
+807 IDSQLAGARSSQE
-820 GEQKNSDEMNRRTG
+820 GEEKSSDEMNRRTG

-841 EKREALDALREQAQS
+841 ALRDELDAKREETQALRVS
-856 LRLAHTARERDLNAL
+856 LAARERDVNAL
-871 EQDAARMKR
+871 QQDGARMRR
-880 EQGELA
+880 EQSDIGA
-886 VQIGQAQ
+886 QIGQAR
-893 ESREQLVLRHQQS
+893 ESREQLTLRHQES
-906 TQQLAADEQASVA
+906 TQQLAADALRQEA
-919 CAKRLDEAQASLL
+919 CAARLDEAQRALL
-932 QRQSLRNE
+932 EQQNARNE
-940 AQENVRR
+940 TQEQVRR
-947 MTQEI
+947 LTQEV
-952 DALRER
+952 DALRET
-958 LTEDSDKH
+958 LTQDADKC

-971 VLSRTQSELSQMQQR
+971 VLSRTQSELETMQQR

-1002 TEPFDLAQSDRRTGD
+1002 KEPFDLAASDRRTGE
-1017 IRKEIRAMGPV
+1017 IRREIRAMGPV

-1036 RACRERWESLT
+1036 RACKERYDELS

-1054 KAQDDLLGVIASL
+1054 HAQEDLLGIIESL
-1067 QKQMERQFMDSFRL
+1067 QRQMERQFMESFTL
-1081 MQQYLSETFVKLFGG
+1081 MQQYFNETFKRLFGG
-1096 GHAELR
+1096 GQAELR
-1102 LMDENDVLGCG
+1102 LMDESDVLGCG

-1147 LRLKPTPFCFLD
+1147 LKVKPSPFCILD
-1159 EIEAALDDG
+1159 EIEAALDDA
-1168 NISTFADYLRDFS
+1168 NISYFADYLVEFA
-1181 KDTQFVVVTHRK
+1181 KTTQFVVVTHRK
-1193 GTMERCDSLYGVAM
+1193 GTMERCDSLYGVSM

-1212 SKMLS
+1212 SRMLS
-1217 VELKDVSE
+1217 VELKDVSA
-1225 DAMA
+1225 DAMS

>member
-1 MGEKVLPMIPPEGYQ
+1 M
-16 RIKTPAFVN
+16 
-25 KLSRAQAAR
+25 
-34 RKGVAQVRLKRLEI
+34 RLKRLEI

-156 AGCRLKDII
+156 AACRLKDII

-192 RSEDR
+192 KSEDR

-213 KEESEKRLTNMRDNL
+213 KEESEKRLANMRDNL
-228 SRVEDVIAE
+228 SRVEDIIAE
-237 LEGQLEPLAKASE
+237 LESQLEPLAKASE

-271 LRSDRAR
+271 LRSDRAK
-278 ERIADAEAMLAGLAD
+278 ERIADAEQMLTGLRD
-293 AIAEEERRAGELT
+293 AIAEEERRAGELS
-306 AARET
+306 AARDQ
-311 ANENAQK
+311 ASDAAQA
-318 LEAEVSAAHEAVLE
+318 LEGEVSAAHDAVLE

-346 LRAEIARMEKDVL
+346 LRAEISRMEKDVL
-359 SLGQDEDVKRAR
+359 SLSQDEDIKRER
-371 SRALEGEQKTCEEG
+371 SKVLEGEIAQCSADT
-385 ILRAKTELVGL
+385 LRTKGELTELGRSIAQK
-396 ERQLG
+396 EREL
-401 ASEQALS
+401 AD
-408 EAQEQARRAEEEL
+408 AQGEARRAEEEL

-454 RSEEAQAQREELC
+454 RSEEAESQREELAIIAQRLQQQVDDAG
-467 AEGEEL
+467 AELE
-473 AAQLAEAEAGLSEAK
+473 EAK
-488 KLEAECA
+488 KQEAECA
-495 AAERAIDEQTQEAG
+495 RAEEAIEAQIQETG
-509 RRIAAIQSA
+509 RKIAVIQSA
-518 MNETSGQKQAAESRL
+518 ISEASGQKQAAESRL

-618 PLTTITGR
+618 PLTTISGR
-626 TLSAQER
+626 TLNAQER

-641 VGLASELVSFDERY
+641 VGLASELVGFEPQY

-663 GRTVVAENLDAGIE
+663 GRTVVAQNLDAGIE
-677 IMRRGRHAFRL
+677 IMRRGHHAFRL

-716 REREIGEHE
+716 REREIKEHE
-725 ALTKRLAAQLEEYAA
+725 ALTKKLAEQLADYEA
-740 RLAKGE
+740 RLQKGE
-746 ELRQSLK
+746 AVRQGLK
-753 QRRTQAFYA
+753 ERRTQAFDD

-771 IASERVRTIG
+771 IASERVRTAS
-781 QQAEAHQKQIERSAL
+781 QQCESHTQQQERCEL
-796 LQAQIA
+796 LRAQIA

-841 EKREALDALREQAQS
+841 AKREALDALREQTQS
-856 LRLAHTARERDLNAL
+856 LRLTMTARERDLNAL
-871 EQDAARMKR
+871 TQDAARMRR
-880 EQGELA
+880 ESDEIA
-886 VQIGQAQ
+886 AQIGQEQ
-893 ESREQLVLRHQQS
+893 ENREQLTLCHQAS
-906 TQQLAADEQASVA
+906 TQQLAQDERESAA
-919 CAKRLDEAQASLL
+919 CAVRLQEAGEAL
-932 QRQSLRNE
+932 QSAQSRRNE
-940 AQENVRR
+940 AQENVRS

-952 DALRER
+952 DALRET
-958 LTEDSDKH
+958 LAQDQDKC
-966 HKAEL
+966 HKAEM
-971 VLSRTQSELSQMQQR
+971 VLSRTQSELAQMQQR
-986 IWDEYELT
+986 IWEEYELT
-994 YAGAKDYL
+994 YAGARDYL
-1002 TEPFDLAQSDRRTGD
+1002 TEPFDLAASDRRTGD
-1017 IRKEIRAMGPV
+1017 IRREIRAMGPV

-1036 RACRERWESLT
+1036 RACRERYDELT

-1054 KAQDDLLGVIASL
+1054 KAQDDLQGIISAL
-1067 QKQMERQFMDSFRL
+1067 QKQMERQFMENFRL

-1096 GHAELR
+1096 GQAELR

-1217 VELKDVSE
+1217 VELKDVGE
-1225 DAMA
+1225 DAMQ

>member
-1 MGEKVLPMIPPEGYQ
+1 M
-16 RIKTPAFVN
+16 
-25 KLSRAQAAR
+25 
-34 RKGVAQVRLKRLEI
+34 RLKRLEI

-59 VVFDNGITGIV
+59 VVFDQGITGIV

-94 ALRGGRMEDVIF
+94 ALRGGKMEDVIF

-156 AGCRLKDII
+156 AACRLRDII

-185 IDEILSQ
+185 IGEILSQ
-192 RSEDR
+192 KSEDR
-197 RGVFEEAAGI
+197 RGIFEEAAGI
-207 VKYRAR
+207 VKYRTR
-213 KEESEKRLTNMRDNL
+213 KEESEKRLANMRDNL
-228 SRVEDVIAE
+228 SRVEDIIAE
-237 LEGQLEPLAKASE
+237 LESQLEPLAKASE
-250 TARRYL
+250 TARHYL
-256 ALRDELRTLECSAFV
+256 ALRDELRVLECSSFV
-271 LRSDRAR
+271 LRSDRAK
-278 ERIADAEAMLAGLAD
+278 ERIADAETMLTGLRE
-293 AIAEEERRAGELT
+293 AIEQEEKRAGELT
-306 AARET
+306 AARDA
-311 ANENAQK
+311 ANETSQA
-318 LEAEVSAAHEAVLE
+318 LEEQVSAAHESVLE

-338 AREGELGV
+338 AREGELAM

-359 SLGQDEDVKRAR
+359 NLSQEEDVRRAR
-371 SRALEGEQKTCEEG
+371 SEALEGEIRQNEADTLSTRTQ
-385 ILRAKTELVGL
+385 ITELQRELHAKEAAL
-396 ERQLG
+396 E
-401 ASEQALS
+401 A
-408 EAQEQARRAEEEL
+408 AQEAAREAEETL
-421 EAHKSAIIEAVN
+421 EAHKSAIIDAMN

-442 ARLSTMRKELER
+442 ARLATMRKELER
-454 RSEEAQAQREELC
+454 RGEEARAQREELEIIAGRLDEQLDEAKQELEEFRQ
-467 AEGEEL
+467 AEGEL
-473 AAQLAEAEAGLSEAK
+473 
-488 KLEAECA
+488 
-495 AAERAIDEQTQEAG
+495 QEAG
-509 RRIAAIQSA
+509 RKIEQESQEAAQKIARIQQAVSDA
-518 MNETSGQKQAAESRL
+518 NGQKQAAASRL

-557 RGNAGVHGVVA
+557 RGNQGMRGVVA
-568 SLMRVPKELER
+568 SLMQVPKELER

-605 YLRQNKLGRATFL
+605 YLRSNKLGRATFL
-618 PLTTITGR
+618 PMTTITGR
-626 TLSAQER
+626 TLSSQER

-641 VGLASELVSFDERY
+641 VGVASELVGFAPEY

-677 IMRRGRHAFRL
+677 IMRRGKHAFRL

-716 REREIGEHE
+716 REREIKEHE
-725 ALTKRLAAQLEEYAA
+725 ELLEKIEQQIKDYELRLE
-740 RLAKGE
+740 KGE
-746 ELRQSLK
+746 AFRQGVK
-753 QRRTQAFYA
+753 QRRAQAFED

-771 IASERVRTIG
+771 IASERVRTLSAQRESHA
-781 QQAEAHQKQIERSAL
+781 QQEQRCDL
-796 LQAQIA
+796 LCAQIA
-802 ENLAQ
+802 ENLSQ
-807 IDAQLAGARDTQE
+807 IDSQLAGARSTQA
-820 GEQKNSDEMNRRTG
+820 GEERTSDEMNRRTG
-834 ELSDALY
+834 ELSDILY
-841 EKREALDALREQAQS
+841 EKREALDALREEAQHV
-856 LRLAHTARERDLNAL
+856 RVTLAAKERDLTAL
-871 EQDAARMKR
+871 TADGARMHR
-880 EQGELA
+880 EQEEIAAQLYQAHERRETLIVEHQNATQQMAADTQLA
-886 VQIGQAQ
+886 VACGEKLKDAQQTLSERQAQ
-893 ESREQLVLRHQQS
+893 RGES
-906 TQQLAADEQASVA
+906 
-919 CAKRLDEAQASLL
+919 
-932 QRQSLRNE
+932 
-940 AQENVRR
+940 QERVRAL
-947 MTQEI
+947 TQEI
-952 DALRER
+952 DALHEQ
-958 LTEDSDKH
+958 LAQDQDKG
-966 HKAEL
+966 HKAEMI
-971 VLSRTQSELSQMQQR
+971 LSRTQAELTQMQQR

-994 YAGAKDYL
+994 YAGAKEYL
-1002 TEPFDLAQSDRRTGD
+1002 TEPFDLAASDRRTGD
-1017 IRKEIRAMGPV
+1017 IRREIRAMGPV

-1036 RACRERWESLT
+1036 RACRERYEELA

-1054 KAQDDLLGVIASL
+1054 KAEEDLKGIIETL
-1067 QKQMERQFMDSFRL
+1067 QRQMERQFMENFRL
-1081 MQQYLSETFVKLFGG
+1081 MQQYFAETFAKLFGG

-1102 LMDENDVLGCG
+1102 LLDESDVLGCG

-1168 NISTFADYLRDFS
+1168 NISTFADYLREFS
-1181 KDTQFVVVTHRK
+1181 TDTQFVVVTHRK

-1212 SKMLS
+1212 STMLS
-1217 VELKDVSE
+1217 VELKDVAE
-1225 DAMA
+1225 DAMQ